1 MAQLV
6 KIFALQERTLESHI
20 KADRVVDYNSST
32 PRRWEAGTES
42 PEFCVTQATL
52 KHMMILLPRAPK
64 CWDLHRLP
72 TMPPFAFLLVGGVLR
87 QKGSFGAQF
96 IISLLMDAI
105 LRCRMFSSICAF
117 SFVELPLKICCHQIG
132 LWACQWGHS
141 LH

>member
-20 KADRVVDYNSST
+20 KADRVVDCNSSA

-42 PEFCVTQATL
+42 SEVCCNPGYPQAHDDPSSSCSQVLGFAQAT
-52 KHMMILLPRAPK
+52 
-64 CWDLHRLP
+64 
-72 TMPPFAFLLVGGVLR
+72 MPHFAFLLVCVCLLR
-87 QKGSFGAQF
+87 QKGSFGAHF

-117 SFVELPLKICCHQIG
+117 SFVELPLKICCQQIG